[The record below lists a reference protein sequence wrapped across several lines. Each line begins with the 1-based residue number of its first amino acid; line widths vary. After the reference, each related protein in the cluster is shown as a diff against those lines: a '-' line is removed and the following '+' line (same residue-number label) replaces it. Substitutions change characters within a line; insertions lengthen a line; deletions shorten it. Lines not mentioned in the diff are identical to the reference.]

1 MINYKRCVVIVIA
14 VLGLLNHN
22 TVFAQSKSDR
32 KPWVD
37 GTFPKNRNNS
47 EYRITVGDA
56 STLDEARKIA
66 FNAFI
71 AQVESEAGVE
81 VSSQAFL
88 EISSIMDGNDLRE
101 SQKYLKSTFIK
112 GKEVSI
118 AFAKVDEHYEWDRG
132 RYHIWVLYEVNKRA
146 EKFEPLIPQYSDNYG
161 MVAGWRSAVAP
172 GWGQFYK
179 KKTGKGVFFL
189 TTEVVAISGIVFCE
203 MKRSDNMRK
212 SKETTNLTII
222 REYRSRA
229 DDWELIRNA
238 TIGVA
243 AGVYVWNIL
252 DAALAK
258 GKIRYAWMPDIN
270 TTTNEGY
277 YGIAVKF

>member
-14 VLGLLNHN
+14 LLGLLNLN
-22 TVFAQSKSDR
+22 TVIAQSKSDR

-37 GTFPKNRNNS
+37 GVFPKNYNNS
-47 EYRITVGDA
+47 EYRITSGDA
-56 STLDEARKIA
+56 PTLNQAREIA
-66 FNAFI
+66 FNEFLSRI
-71 AQVESEAGVE
+71 SSEAGVE
-81 VSSQAFL
+81 VSSNAIT
-88 EISSIMDGNDLRE
+88 EVSNIIDGNRSRE
-101 SQKYLKSTFIK
+101 TLEFYQTTVIK
-112 GKEVSI
+112 GKDVSV
-118 AFAKVDEHYEWDRG
+118 AFARVDEYYELVNG
-132 RYHIWVLYEVNKRA
+132 RYHLWVLFEVNKRSQ
-146 EKFEPLIPQYSDNYG
+146 KFEPLIPQYSDNYG